1 MIDEPDTDLLVS
13 CSDKFT
19 TISHHIA
26 TIHHFVPPHTT
37 LIHTIPAK
45 LPKDNYELYLLS
57 KSTRVYLGCKLFIGK
72 TLNSRSE

>member
-26 TIHHFVPPHTT
+26 TIHHFVPPSTT

-45 LPKDNYELYLLS
+45 LPKDN
-57 KSTRVYLGCKLFIGK
+57 
-72 TLNSRSE
+72 